1 MAPGNLPFK
10 PSSNHN
16 RPIPISRK
24 RGIVRQQVHP
34 LAQALRDQQAVER
47 VAVVEWQVAV

>member
-1 MAPGNLPFK
+1 MGLNPPFK
-10 PSSNHN
+10 PCSNHDH
-16 RPIPISRK
+16 PLAVSRK